1 MRNSPP
7 VRSLEAEC
15 ALGKTGEQAECA
27 QAECLGGRRGLEV
40 GGEEEGARGFPG
52 EGPWR
57 GRGRER
63 AARPGTRDGGGLAG
77 RGTIPTLLPL
87 PAFPPICPPAGPSPS
102 QAPILPPAAPG
113 GVTRRPSRRPN
124 PLLNPRPRAPPADR
138 PPLARGT
145 ALLRTGPV
153 RPAGAG
159 ELRLDGAA
167 RDPDARGAPR
177 RRRARPGALARAR
190 STRSPLHT

>member
-1 MRNSPP
+1 MRAWKDGRASRMRASRMPRRP
-7 VRSLEAEC
+7 A
-15 ALGKTGEQAECA
+15 G
-27 QAECLGGRRGLEV
+27 LGGRRGR
-40 GGEEEGARGFPG
+40 GGSKGLPGRRALAGPWAG
-52 EGPWR
+52 EGGSARDARR
-57 GRGRER
+57 GRAR
-63 AARPGTRDGGGLAG
+63 RPGYN
-77 RGTIPTLLPL
+77 PH
-87 PAFPPICPPAGPSPS
+87 PPARVPTNLALGGALAVSSADSPS
-102 QAPILPPAAPG
+102 G